1 MVSTK
6 ADYNIIQKTL
16 VLLWFLLFASTSTL
30 CQNIDS
36 IGVIDHK
43 SITEYLRFSSGKFKN
58 AGIGSQIYREHL
70 GNQMF
75 SYLNNKNNLC
85 LVDDTTT
92 FSLLRYSTL
101 TPKTAYLDVNHH
113 QRLLKSLLAT
123 IHFESNKGDGYYQNQ
138 AFRFNHLDVAL
149 FSTQSSKLRY
159 QIKGSSL
166 KYVQEESGGIKNY
179 SAFIHEKKNPKLYE
193 FSLLNST
200 STTKEKCAEG
210 YIDYNI
216 ITNYNDSNLSPTPFE
231 LRPFANINLKKL
243 SYQFESDSKEEY
255 YLNNFLDTNIT
266 SDLMS
271 VLTST
276 GTLGLK
282 AINFP
287 IYGAKYLIHS
297 QLDYSFYKITLQQP
311 SLDSSY
317 RFHQIKYEIT
327 LNDSSLTKSIQLV
340 IENNR
345 LAELQKFDHTNVYF
359 TANGTFFKKY
369 KIEAGLVYQQQVP
382 SMLDNYCLTN
392 HFEWTND
399 FGLIKIIKPYLKIG
413 LLGLGIDLEYQHYII
428 NDLIY
433 YSPLLQPVQA
443 NNQTKYGQ
451 VNLDYNLNRGK
462 IHMKNQLLWNT
473 TSNTDILRSPTFGLK
488 SSLTY
493 NLTIKGNRFVI
504 SPGINLLY
512 YTPYKGY
519 SYEPSLGQYYLSTE
533 KNCGGYPFADVF
545 VAIKITKATIKL
557 AVDHVNS
564 NLMERNYFLVT
575 NYPMSGRQF
584 KFEINWLLRN

>member
-1 MVSTK
+1 MISTK
-6 ADYNIIQKTL
+6 AIYKIIRKIL
-16 VLLWFLLFASTSTL
+16 VFLWFILASTSTQS
-30 CQNIDS
+30 QNIDS
-36 IGVIDHK
+36 IGVNDYE
-43 SITEYLRFSSGKFKN
+43 SIREYLMFSSGKFKN
-58 AGIGSQIYREHL
+58 AGIESQIYREHL
-70 GNQMF
+70 GNQIF
-75 SYLNNKNNLC
+75 SNLNNKNNLC
-85 LVDDTTT
+85 LIDDTTT

-101 TPKTAYLDVNHH
+101 TPKTAYLEVNHH

-159 QIKGSSL
+159 LIKGRSL
-166 KYVQEESGGIKNY
+166 KYVQEESGGIKND

-200 STTKEKCAEG
+200 STTKEKSAEG
-210 YIDYNI
+210 YVDYNLI
-216 ITNYNDSNLSPTPFE
+216 KQYNDFNLSPTPFE
-231 LRPFANINLKKL
+231 LRPFADINIKKL
-243 SYQFESDSKEEY
+243 SYLFESDSKEEY

-282 AINFP
+282 VINFP
-287 IYGAKYLIHS
+287 IFRAKYIIHS
-297 QLDYSFYKITLQQP
+297 QLDYSLSKITLQQP
-311 SLDSSY
+311 IIDSS
-317 RFHQIKYEIT
+317 FWLHQIKYDIT
-327 LNDSSLTKSIQLV
+327 LNDSSFTKSIQLV

-345 LAELQKFDHTNVYF
+345 LAELQKLNHTNVYF

-369 KIEAGLVYQQQVP
+369 KIEAGLIFQQQVP
-382 SMLDNYCLTN
+382 SLLDNYCLTN
-392 HFEWTND
+392 HFEWAND
-399 FGLIKIIKPYLKIG
+399 FGLTKIIKPFLKIG
-413 LLGLGIDLEYQHYII
+413 LLKLGLDVEYQHYFI

-433 YSPLLQPVQA
+433 YSPLFQPIQA
-443 NNQTKYGQ
+443 YSQTQYGQ
-451 VNLDYNLNRGK
+451 VNLVYSLNREK
-462 IHMKNQLLWNT
+462 VQMKNQLLWNT
-473 TSNTDILRSPTFGLK
+473 ASNNDILRAPTYGLK

-493 NLTIKGNRFVI
+493 NLKIKGNRLVI

-519 SYEPSLGQYYLSTE
+519 SYEPSLGQYYLSAE
-533 KNCGGYPFADVF
+533 KNCGGYPFADIF